1 MGYKLYAH
9 SVAELRRFFELM
21 GFRQYGEMDDGYI
34 RWIYYG
40 EAQRRLD
47 TVSRMGQ

>member
-21 GFRQYGEMDDGYI
+21 GFRQYGEMEDGYI

-40 EAQRRLD
+40 EA
-47 TVSRMGQ
+47 